1 MRRCQP
7 AHPPLLLGEPW
18 LPPRDGGAGGG
29 GGEPWP
35 GGRRPQGGGV
45 GGVVLP
51 GHPHHPRGVQVG
63 GAPLLHPPPPLQAH
77 HRHLQVLHVKFM
89 RLK

>member
-1 MRRCQP
+1 MS
-7 AHPPLLLGEPW
+7 LGFLLGTVALALVVEAS
-18 LPPRDGGAGGG
+18 LGQEGAAL
-29 GGEPWP
+29 
-35 GGRRPQGGGV
+35 RGV